1 MIVERNLMSNEYL
14 NNRSFEKLI
23 VTFQYSKKEKIKY
36 QLFMDDIKKTEER
49 TLKRGKYKK
58 PPLWV
63 QTESTYGV
71 VSINYVEMQRQLA
84 MAFYTLSENI
94 VRYAKFN
101 LIDQDDAIQEGVM
114 ICFEKIDRFD
124 PQKGKAFNYMTTCIL
139 NHFRQM
145 YRTARNYNELKKRYL
160 DFMQIQEKQITSKK
174 GIYKKQNIVVDY

>member
-1 MIVERNLMSNEYL
+1 
-14 NNRSFEKLI
+14 
-23 VTFQYSKKEKIKY
+23 
-36 QLFMDDIKKTEER
+36 MDDIKQTEER